1 MKVHQVIVYAASLM
15 LLSSAVRGDVS
26 AEAPLVDADDLAS
39 EVANIRSTPPKDE
52 DFMPSSGREL
62 DTDMEMD
69 SMGEEPG
76 MTPTLPRPSR
86 RRTSWNSGRK
96 KPSWKKQHWN
106 KQWGWKKDP
115 WWKSGWKKDSW
126 WNKPAWGHNNWWD
139 SKPSSWK
146 KPSWN
151 DDYYWNKPS
160 WGRGRKGPR
169 KNKNLFHRRDQ
180 ELNLWASPSN
190 DETDYDDEGGNY

>member
-39 EVANIRSTPPKDE
+39 EVANIRSTPSKEE

-69 SMGEEPG
+69 SMGEES

-86 RRTSWNSGRK
+86 RRTSWNS

-115 WWKSGWKKDSW
+115 WWKKEEWGWKKDPW
-126 WNKPAWGHNNWWD
+126 WNKNAWGHNNWWD
-139 SKPSSWK
+139 KPWK

-180 ELNLWASPSN
+180 ELNLWSSPSN